1 MQSGVS
7 CGLFT
12 LVKLHHYQKSLH
24 KQSGFLIILIQVN
37 TKSHLELELW
47 VVLNGFSLGVSPF
60 EMNLSLIL
68 LPPRIANHTREAPRA
83 ICTKSYRNQTSQD
96 KSENMGQRERN
107 WGCST
112 ETDEEIACR
121 NIALC
126 GSRATLQTRFG
137 FRRQNDYSGV
147 RSSNRP
153 PHWRLNAPLSSI
165 PSLREWLSELIMQKI
180 LYRANSRG
188 FKIRLDEAR
197 FFTHHTLIASF
208 DLNSNQIPL
217 RSHRASRGRGT
228 HSLMH

>member
-24 KQSGFLIILIQVN
+24 QQSGFLIILIQIN
-37 TKSHLELELW
+37 TQSHLEPELW
-47 VVLNGFSLGVSPF
+47 VVLNGFSLGLSPF
-60 EMNLSLIL
+60 EMNLMKTHLDQFDSLAAPHHKPYPWSSESHMQVIQKSSFEGQK
-68 LPPRIANHTREAPRA
+68 REHGA
-83 ICTKSYRNQTSQD
+83 
-96 KSENMGQRERN
+96 EREID
-107 WGCST
+107 WGCSA
-112 ETDEEIACR
+112 ETDGEIACR

-126 GSRATLQTRFG
+126 GSRDTLQTRFG
-137 FRRQNDYSGV
+137 FRRQNDSSGV

-180 LYRANSRG
+180 LYRANSCG

-197 FFTHHTLIASF
+197 FLPIM
-208 DLNSNQIPL
+208 L
-217 RSHRASRGRGT
+217 
-228 HSLMH
+228 SLHIH